1 MSTPIQILNN
11 AAEAVAWLRSR
22 VQGDLQTDSRKVKA
36 GDAFVAWP
44 GAATDGRA
52 YVGKALEQGAAA
64 VLEEADG
71 LQAFAPLMEA
81 MQKQYDESKKRL
93 EQRFLD
99 KVEKLQRGD
108 ELPPGETAMA
118 PKGATGWGVMTLDRL
133 VRDRFETK
141 A

>member
-64 VLEEADG
+64 VLVEADG
-71 LQAFAPLMEA
+71 LQAFDL
-81 MQKQYDESKKRL
+81 S
-93 EQRFLD
+93 
-99 KVEKLQRGD
+99 GD
-108 ELPPGETAMA
+108 RIAAL
-118 PKGATGWGVMTLDRL
+118 KGLKAATG
-133 VRDRFETK
+133 
-141 A
+141 